1 MRIKVL
7 RKSEDRF
14 TADERWGVFDDG
26 GETMMAAGSV
36 NTRLTRFGGKYL
48 RTLAVG
54 GLGTLPEYRRQGCV
68 RFLFEEAFK
77 LAPERGWVVSLLHP
91 FSFSYYRKFG
101 YEKIADHKILE
112 FPMAALACFERRSDF
127 KRLDSEDRLG
137 DALNVFERFGAN
149 RNILFKRYDARNYNL
164 KPEKNEPATF
174 IWYDA
179 AGSPASYV
187 TLSVENYFSVN
198 RMASVNLHVYETVFT
213 TPESLAAL
221 FGFLRMYEG
230 ELDTVKIHNCA
241 MAPEIDMTLRHY
253 THTKYTLVPDIMGRI
268 LNVEEFLKTAEYPPE
283 PGRFTLKVEDTLDF
297 TRGVYE
303 VEYAKGEAEVRKT
316 KESETYDIKAPMP
329 ALTQM
334 FYGYEAY
341 DAKTAAYLPGV
352 ELKTGAEG
360 FFRAFPKR
368 NNGLF
373 EHF

>member
-1 MRIKVL
+1 MSTRTWRFTGQPAAQSILSVAARYRVADINKQFAAGNQL
-7 RKSEDRF
+7 GHRDARRNRKERKKSARKSEDRF

-164 KPEKNEPATF
+164 KPENEPAT
-174 IWYDA
+174 
-179 AGSPASYV
+179 
-187 TLSVENYFSVN
+187 LS
-198 RMASVNLHVYETVFT
+198 
-213 TPESLAAL
+213 
-221 FGFLRMYEG
+221 
-230 ELDTVKIHNCA
+230 I
-241 MAPEIDMTLRHY
+241 
-253 THTKYTLVPDIMGRI
+253 
-268 LNVEEFLKTAEYPPE
+268 
-283 PGRFTLKVEDTLDF
+283 
-297 TRGVYE
+297 
-303 VEYAKGEAEVRKT
+303 
-316 KESETYDIKAPMP
+316 
-329 ALTQM
+329 
-334 FYGYEAY
+334 
-341 DAKTAAYLPGV
+341 
-352 ELKTGAEG
+352 
-360 FFRAFPKR
+360 
-368 NNGLF
+368 
-373 EHF
+373 